1 MHHYPENH
9 KIQSAG
15 FLRAAVLGANDG
27 IISTSSLIVGVTAS
41 GLSEREILTTSI
53 AALIA
58 GAMSMA
64 AGEYVSVSS
73 QADTEKADIER
84 EKWELENQP
93 ESELKELAE
102 IYIQRG
108 LYPELAKE
116 VATELTKHDALGA
129 HIRDEIGIVDEHKAN
144 PLQAAITSAATF
156 TVGAFLPVSL
166 IFFVATE
173 SLIKAQL
180 IFTVF
185 ILMIMGAV
193 AAKAGGA
200 SIIKGATRVAFWGA
214 AAMAFT
220 AFIGSLFE
228 TSLV

>member
-93 ESELKELAE
+93 ESELRELAE

-108 LYPELAKE
+108 LNPELAKE

-129 HIRDEIGIVDEHKAN
+129 HIRDEIGIVEEHKAN

-180 IFTVF
+180 VFTVF
-185 ILMIMGAV
+185 VLMIMGAV

-228 TSLV
+228 TNLV